1 MAFVLTDL
9 DNYGKEDR
17 LPLLYKALFGA
28 PTASLLSGAG
38 QVIPGIKT
46 SDNLN
51 ILDSTVFF
59 QANGCEPSTS
69 GSTTF
74 SKRTLTVGDILVY
87 ETLCPKTL
95 KTKWMQTQM
104 AAGSRGDND
113 LPFAEQIG
121 NEKIQKIQNELETDI
136 WQGTIASNQFDGF
149 NTILTALGFGGAGD
163 PIEGNPSTGGGW
175 TQLTSLTVANIDD
188 AVLKC
193 INQAQASTD
202 GKAILSRPDRFI
214 AMGVDSFLLY
224 KQHLVAANA
233 FHYNPET
240 GNQFTAIDPISGTTV
255 YGLPGLNGTNTIHFS
270 YWANY
275 FIGTDLVGE
284 EESFEFIND
293 PVKKN
298 VIFNAEFKYGV
309 QIAFPTQVVYF
320 KLP

>member
-1 MAFVLTDL
+1 MAFVVTDL

-17 LPLLYKALFGA
+17 LPLLYKALFGS
-28 PTASLLSGAG
+28 PTASLLQGAG

-87 ETLCPKTL
+87 ETLCPKSL
-95 KTKWMQTQM
+95 KVKWMQTQM
-104 AAGSRGDND
+104 AAGSRGDNE

-121 NEKIQKIQNELETDI
+121 NEKIEKIANALEEDI
-136 WQGTIASNQFDGF
+136 WQGTVASNQFDGF

-163 PIEGNPSTGGGW
+163 PIEGNPTTGGGW
-175 TQLTSLTVANIDD
+175 TKLTSLTSSNIDD
-188 AVLKC
+188 AILKM
-193 INQAQASTD
+193 IDQAQASTD
-202 GKAILSRPDRFI
+202 GKAILSRPDRFF
-214 AMGVDSFLLY
+214 AMGVDTFLLY
-224 KQHLVAANA
+224 KQYLIGANL

-240 GNQFTAIDPISGTTV
+240 GNQFQVIDPITGTTI
-255 YGLPGLNGTNTIHFS
+255 YGLPGLNGSNKIHFS

-275 FIGTDLVGE
+275 YIGTDLVGE
-284 EESFEFIND
+284 EEQFEFITD

-320 KLP
+320 SL